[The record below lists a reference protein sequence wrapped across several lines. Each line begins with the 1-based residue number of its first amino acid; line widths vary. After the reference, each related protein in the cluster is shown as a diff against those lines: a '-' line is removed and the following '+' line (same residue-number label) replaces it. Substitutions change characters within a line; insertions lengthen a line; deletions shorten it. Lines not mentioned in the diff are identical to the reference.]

1 MSGWRAHGEEIQSA
15 SPKDTAWW
23 HVPRYV
29 LCSTTLNILLI
40 HCRYAAPGRPTGS
53 TKASRIPTPSWQPR
67 LFTSQ
72 TLRELHETPL
82 LDGPALDLV
91 SLKPQ
96 VRAVSILGKMQHEP
110 QYQCQNAAISFN
122 LFECRPATTARDG
135 AVRTANHHECKH
147 SSWRT
152 LLRKTKKLSR
162 RMRMEVSAV

>member
-1 MSGWRAHGEEIQSA
+1 MSGRRAHGEEIQSA

-110 QYQCQNAAISFN
+110 QYQCQNAAVSFI
-122 LFECRPATTARDG
+122 
-135 AVRTANHHECKH
+135 
-147 SSWRT
+147 
-152 LLRKTKKLSR
+152 
-162 RMRMEVSAV
+162 